1 MNYISMLSS
10 GRVNAGGLYVNAD
23 ELKSTFH
30 YDDSVSASFH
40 K

>member
-10 GRVNAGGLYVNAD
+10 GRVNAGGLFVNVV

-30 YDDSVSASFH
+30 YDDNVSAPFH